1 MPRAADAGKTP
12 TDNSDHGDRNDM
24 SLKNI
29 LVYVDD
35 SKRAEGTVAAAGTLA
50 REHDA
55 HLTGLAIERPPYI
68 PGFAAIEIPPSAME
82 IMAKQREA
90 MMAAAKEVFE
100 SGVAKVGRAAQSGWT
115 TAKGHALEILALRS
129 RYADV
134 TVLAQT
140 TPEMRGTADEDL
152 VDDLVMTS
160 GRPVL
165 VIPYIGGPDSFNGT
179 VLVGWNASRE
189 AARAVAD
196 AMPFLR
202 RAGQVEILAVEPN
215 GMGDIPGADIA
226 AHLARHG
233 IEAKANATQG
243 LDIEVGDV
251 LLNRAADIGAD
262 LIVMGGY
269 GHSRM
274 RELVLGGATRHIL
287 DHMTVPVLL
296 SH

>member
-1 MPRAADAGKTP
+1 
-12 TDNSDHGDRNDM
+12 M

-35 SKRAEGTVAAAGTLA
+35 SKRAEGTVAAACALA
-50 REHDA
+50 RQHDA

-68 PGFAAIEIPPSAME
+68 PGFATIEIPPSAME
-82 IMAKQREA
+82 IITRQR
-90 MMAAAKEVFE
+90 AATIARAKEIFDA
-100 SGVAKVGRAAQSGWT
+100 GVAKAGRTAQSGWT
-115 TAKGHALEILALRS
+115 AEKGHTLETLSLRS
-129 RYADV
+129 RYTDV
-134 TVLAQT
+134 TVVPQA

-152 VDDLVMTS
+152 VDDFVMTS

-165 VIPYIGGPDSFNGT
+165 VIPYIGGTESFGGT
-179 VLVGWNASRE
+179 VLVAWNASRE
-189 AARAVAD
+189 SARAVAD
-196 AMPFLR
+196 AMPLLEH
-202 RAGQVEILAVEPN
+202 ASSVEVLVVEPRS
-215 GMGDIPGADIA
+215 MGDVPGADIA

-233 IEAKANATQG
+233 IEAKANVTQG

-251 LLNRAADIGAD
+251 LLNRAADIGAN

>member
-1 MPRAADAGKTP
+1 
-12 TDNSDHGDRNDM
+12 M

-35 SKRAEGTVAAAGTLA
+35 SKRAEGTVAAACTLA

-68 PGFAAIEIPPSAME
+68 PGFATIEIPPSAME
-82 IMAKQREA
+82 IITKQRAATIARAREIFEA
-90 MMAAAKEVFE
+90 
-100 SGVAKVGRAAQSGWT
+100 GVEKAGRTAQSGWT
-115 TAKGHALEILALRS
+115 AAKGHALETLSLRS

-134 TVLAQT
+134 TIIAQA

-152 VDDLVMTS
+152 VDDFVMTS

-165 VIPYIGGPDSFNGT
+165 VIPYIGGPVSFSGT

-189 AARAVAD
+189 SARAVAD
-196 AMPFLR
+196 AMPLLQ
-202 RAGQVEILAVEPN
+202 RANNVEILVVEPQ
-215 GMGDIPGADIA
+215 GMGDVPGADIA

-233 IEAKANATQG
+233 IDAKANATQG
-243 LDIEVGDV
+243 LDIDVGDV

>member
-1 MPRAADAGKTP
+1 MPGHAAAGETP
-12 TDNSDHGDRNDM
+12 TDNPDHGDRTVM
-24 SLKNI
+24 SLKSI

-35 SKRAEGTVAAAGTLA
+35 SKRAEGTVAAAAALA

-55 HLTGLAIERPPYI
+55 HLTGLAIERPPHI
-68 PGFAAIEIPPSAME
+68 PGFATIEIPPSALE
-82 IMAKQREA
+82 IITKQREA
-90 MMAAAKEVFE
+90 TMAAAKAIFE
-100 SGVAKVGRAAQSGWT
+100 SGVAKAGRAARSGWT
-115 TAKGHALEILALRS
+115 AARGQALETLALRS

-165 VIPYIGGPDSFNGT
+165 VIPYIGAPDGFGGT
-179 VLVGWNASRE
+179 VLIGWNASRE

-196 AMPFLR
+196 AMPLIE
-202 RAGQVEILAVEPN
+202 RARKVEVLAVEPD
-215 GMGDIPGADIA
+215 GMGDVPGADIA
-226 AHLARHG
+226 SHLARHG
-233 IEAKANATQG
+233 VAVQANATKG
-243 LDIEVGDV
+243 LDIDVGDV

-287 DHMTVPVLL
+287 EHMTVPVLL